1 MAVSSRLLLSVYD
14 RLFAAYGPQDWWPGE
29 GAFETIVGAILTQ
42 SAAWPNVEQAIDRLK
57 AAGVLDPASMLQISE
72 EELAALVRPSG
83 YYNAKAR
90 KLRAFCEMLQ
100 RDFGG
105 SLDALLGLPAKDLRE
120 RLLAT
125 HGIGPETADDIVL
138 YAAEK
143 PSFVI
148 DAYTRRIF
156 SRLGIA
162 PEGDAYE
169 DWRTL
174 FMSRLPSSVSLFN
187 EYHALI
193 VRHAKVACA
202 KRPRCARCVLRD
214 SCREAACEELDVR
227 DGE

>member
-1 MAVSSRLLLSVYD
+1 MAVSSRLLLSVSIE
-14 RLFAAYGPQDWWPGE
+14 LFAAYGPQDWWPGE

-100 RDFGG
+100 RLWRFSRRTSWAAGQ
-105 SLDALLGLPAKDLRE
+105 DLRE